1 MSVVTA
7 TQLMTA
13 EELLR
18 LPRGKFRYE
27 LVKGELLQMPP
38 TGFEHGVVTV
48 DIARPLSNF
57 VEEHQLGVTLGAE
70 TGFKLETNPDTVR
83 APDAAFVSA
92 ARIPDTPVRGYFP
105 GAPNLA
111 VEVVSP
117 GDTVQEVDDKVSA
130 WLDGGALM
138 VWVLRPRRKSV
149 EVHRASG
156 ETALLGVNDEL
167 SGEDVVPGFK
177 VPVAEIFA

>member
-1 MSVVTA
+1 MSVSTA

-27 LVKGELLQMPP
+27 LWEGELKTMPP
-38 TGFEHGVVTV
+38 AGFEHGVVSADV
-48 DIARPLSNF
+48 GGPLREF
-57 VEEHQLGVTLGAE
+57 VRKHKLGVVTGAE
-70 TGFKLETNPDTVR
+70 TGFKVAENPDTVL

-105 GAPNLA
+105 GAPDLA

-167 SGEDVVPGFK
+167 SGEGVVPGFK
-177 VPVAEIFA
+177 MPIAEIFA